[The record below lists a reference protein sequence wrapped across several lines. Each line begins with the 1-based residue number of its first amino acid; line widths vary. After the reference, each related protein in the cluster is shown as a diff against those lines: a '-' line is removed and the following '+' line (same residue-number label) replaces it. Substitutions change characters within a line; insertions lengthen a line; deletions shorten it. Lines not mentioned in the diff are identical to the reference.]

1 MAISTSKTVRS
12 CVLLALA
19 IAAAALLAPGS
30 SAQLAPPSRAA
41 ATTTAS
47 QLVAIRAAHHPGF
60 DRLVFEFSGPAPSRQ
75 HVRYVNRL
83 IADPSG
89 RPIPIA
95 GRAILAASFFPAT
108 SQGGAHSVPVPQ
120 RVAFALPD
128 VMTVTRA
135 GDFESVLSY
144 GIGLAKRATFH
155 VSKLTRPSRVVI
167 DIDTPFKTVL
177 RKVYFENLPHFAVG
191 TQPYV
196 TAVLRPVLP
205 GTPALGVMDRLFAG
219 PTDAEYASGLR
230 LQQSR
235 ATGFTGLSITDLV
248 ARLRLTGGCSSG
260 GSTFSIAD
268 QIYPT
273 LKQFPTVDFV
283 KIYDPAGHTERPS
296 GRSDSIPFCLE
307 P

>member
-1 MAISTSKTVRS
+1 MKISTSHTARV
-12 CVLLALA
+12 CVLVALALG
-19 IAAAALLAPGS
+19 AAGVLTTGS
-30 SAQLAPPSRAA
+30 SAQVAPSHVA
-41 ATTTAS
+41 ATATAS
-47 QLVAIRAAHHPGF
+47 RLVAVRAAHHPGY
-60 DRLVFEFSGPAPSRQ
+60 DRIVFEFSGPAPSRQ

-108 SQGGAHSVPVPQ
+108 AQGGAASVTAPE
-120 RVAFALPD
+120 RAAFALPN
-128 VMTVTRA
+128 VMTVVRA

-144 GIGLAKRATFH
+144 GIGLAKRTTFH
-155 VSKLTRPSRVVI
+155 VFTLTNPSRVVI
-167 DIDTPFKTVL
+167 DIDTPFKTIP
-177 RKVYFENLPHFAVG
+177 RKVYFENLPRFSTG
-191 TQPYV
+191 TRPYV

-205 GTPALGVMDRLFAG
+205 GAPAVGVMDRLFAG
-219 PTDAEYASGLR
+219 PTSAEYASGLR
-230 LQQSR
+230 LQPSR
-235 ATGFTGLSITDLV
+235 ATGFTGLSIADLV
-248 ARLRLTGGCSSG
+248 ARVRLTGGCSSG

-273 LKQFPTVDFV
+273 LKQFATVNFV

>member
-1 MAISTSKTVRS
+1 MRISTSHTARV
-12 CVLLALA
+12 CVLVALALG
-19 IAAAALLAPGS
+19 AAGVLTAGS
-30 SAQLAPPSRAA
+30 SAQVAPSHVA
-41 ATTTAS
+41 ATATAS
-47 QLVAIRAAHHPGF
+47 RLVAVRAAHHPGY
-60 DRLVFEFSGPAPSRQ
+60 DRIVFEFSGPAPSRQ

-108 SQGGAHSVPVPQ
+108 ARGAAASVTAPG
-120 RVAFALPD
+120 RVAFALPN
-128 VMTVTRA
+128 VMTVVRA

-144 GIGLAKRATFH
+144 GIGLAKRTTFH
-155 VSKLTRPSRVVI
+155 VFTLTNPSRVVI
-167 DIDTPFKTVL
+167 DIDTPFKTIP
-177 RKVYFENLPHFAVG
+177 RKVYFENLPRFSTG
-191 TQPYV
+191 TRPYV

-205 GTPALGVMDRLFAG
+205 GAPAVGVMDRLFAG
-219 PTDAEYASGLR
+219 PTSAESASGLR
-230 LQQSR
+230 LQPSR
-235 ATGFTGLSITDLV
+235 ATGFTGLSIADLV
-248 ARLRLTGGCSSG
+248 ARVRLTGGCSSG

-273 LKQFPTVDFV
+273 LKQFATVNFV

>member
-1 MAISTSKTVRS
+1 MRISTSHTARV
-12 CVLLALA
+12 CVLVALALG
-19 IAAAALLAPGS
+19 AAGVLTAGS
-30 SAQLAPPSRAA
+30 SAQVAPSHVA
-41 ATTTAS
+41 ATATAAR
-47 QLVAIRAAHHPGF
+47 LVAVRAAHHPGF
-60 DRLVFEFSGPAPSRQ
+60 DRIVFEFSGPSPSRQ

-108 SQGGAHSVPVPQ
+108 AQGGAASVTAPE
-120 RVAFALPD
+120 RAAFALPN
-128 VMTVTRA
+128 VMTVVRA

-144 GIGLAKRATFH
+144 GIGLAKRTTFH
-155 VSKLTRPSRVVI
+155 VFTLTNPSRVVI
-167 DIDTPFKTVL
+167 DIDTPFKTIP
-177 RKVYFENLPHFAVG
+177 RKVYFENLPRFSAG

-205 GTPALGVMDRLFAG
+205 GAPAVGVMDRLFAG
-219 PTDAEYASGLR
+219 PTSAEYASGLR
-230 LQQSR
+230 LEQSR
-235 ATGFTGLSITDLV
+235 ATGFTGLSIADLV

-273 LKQFPTVDFV
+273 LKQFATVDFV
-283 KIYDPAGHTERPS
+283 KIYDPAGQTERPS
-296 GRSDSIPFCLE
+296 GPNDSIPFCLE

>member
-1 MAISTSKTVRS
+1 MKISTSHTARV
-12 CVLLALA
+12 CVLVALALG
-19 IAAAALLAPGS
+19 AAGVLTAGS
-30 SAQLAPPSRAA
+30 SAQVAPSHVA
-41 ATTTAS
+41 ATATAAR
-47 QLVAIRAAHHPGF
+47 LVAVRAAHHPGY
-60 DRLVFEFSGPAPSRQ
+60 DRIVFEFSGPAPSRQ

-108 SQGGAHSVPVPQ
+108 ARGAAASVTAPG
-120 RVAFALPD
+120 RVAFALPN
-128 VMTVTRA
+128 VMTVVRA

-144 GIGLAKRATFH
+144 GIGLAKRTTFH
-155 VSKLTRPSRVVI
+155 VFTLTNPSRVVI
-167 DIDTPFKTVL
+167 DIDTPFKTIP
-177 RKVYFENLPHFAVG
+177 RKVYFENLPRFSAG

-205 GTPALGVMDRLFAG
+205 GAPAVGVMDRLFAG
-219 PTDAEYASGLR
+219 PTSAEYASGLR
-230 LQQSR
+230 LQPSR
-235 ATGFTGLSITDLV
+235 ATGFTGLSIADLV
-248 ARLRLTGGCSSG
+248 ARVRLTGGCSSG

-273 LKQFPTVDFV
+273 LKQFATVNFV

>member
-1 MAISTSKTVRS
+1 MKISTSQTARV
-12 CVLLALA
+12 CVLVALA
-19 IAAAALLAPGS
+19 IGAAGGLAAGS
-30 SAQLAPPSRAA
+30 SAQVAPPAHAA

-47 QLVAIRAAHHPGF
+47 RLVAVRAAHHPGF
-60 DRLVFEFSGPAPSRQ
+60 DRLVFEFAGPPPSRQ
-75 HVRYVNRL
+75 HVRYDNRL

-95 GRAILAASFFPAT
+95 GRAVLEASFFPAT
-108 SQGGAHSVPVPQ
+108 AQGGAHSVPVPQ

-128 VMTVTRA
+128 VMTVVRA

-144 GIGLAKRATFH
+144 GIGLAKRTTFH
-155 VSKLTRPSRVVI
+155 VFTLTNPSRAVI
-167 DIDTPFKTVL
+167 DIDTPFKTTL
-177 RKVYFENLPHFAVG
+177 KQVYFENLTRFSMG

-205 GTPALGVMDRLFAG
+205 GAPAVGVMDRLFAG

-235 ATGFTGLSITDLV
+235 ATGFTGLSIADLV
-248 ARLRLTGGCSSG
+248 ARLGLTGGCSSD

-268 QIYPT
+268 QIDPT
-273 LKQFPTVDFV
+273 LKQFATVDFV

-296 GRSDSIPFCLE
+296 ERTDSIPSCLE

>member
-1 MAISTSKTVRS
+1 MRISTSHTARV
-12 CVLLALA
+12 CVLVALTLG
-19 IAAAALLAPGS
+19 AAGVLTTGS
-30 SAQLAPPSRAA
+30 SAQVAPSHVA
-41 ATTTAS
+41 ATATAS
-47 QLVAIRAAHHPGF
+47 RLVAVRAAHHPGY
-60 DRLVFEFSGPAPSRQ
+60 DRIVFEFSGPSPSRQ

-83 IADPSG
+83 VADPSG

-108 SQGGAHSVPVPQ
+108 ARGAAASVTAPG
-120 RVAFALPD
+120 RVAFALPN
-128 VMTVTRA
+128 VMTVVRA

-144 GIGLAKRATFH
+144 GIGLAKRTSFH
-155 VSKLTRPSRVVI
+155 VFTLTNPSRVVI
-167 DIDTPFKTVL
+167 DIDTPFKTIP
-177 RKVYFENLPHFAVG
+177 RKVYFENLPRFSAG

-205 GTPALGVMDRLFAG
+205 GAPAVGVMDRLFAG
-219 PTDAEYASGLR
+219 PTSAESASGLR
-230 LQQSR
+230 LQPSR
-235 ATGFTGLSITDLV
+235 ATGFTGLSIADPV
-248 ARLRLTGGCSSG
+248 ARVRLTGGCSSG

-273 LKQFPTVDFV
+273 LKQFATVDFV
-283 KIYDPAGHTERPS
+283 KIYDPAGQTERPS